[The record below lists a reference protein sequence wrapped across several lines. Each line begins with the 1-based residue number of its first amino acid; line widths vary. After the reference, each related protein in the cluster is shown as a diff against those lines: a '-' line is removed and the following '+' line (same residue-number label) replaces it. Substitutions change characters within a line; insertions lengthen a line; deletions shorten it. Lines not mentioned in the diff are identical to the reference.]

1 VVLGDHEDTIQEQ
14 HNLISDNYVP
24 KTKTPKKV
32 EYWCYQEVKSVLRE
46 RIHYLES
53 ELLRKENQIT
63 EILSRSGQI
72 RETIQTPNTSS
83 KEPVGRKNPVKIL
96 AQMEAKDREDYWKKE
111 IARREKLVKEE
122 GNATTPETAN

>member
-14 HNLISDNYVP
+14 HSYLSSDNNV
-24 KTKTPKKV
+24 KIKTPKKV

-53 ELLRKENQIT
+53 ELLRKDHQIS
-63 EILSRSGQI
+63 ELLSRNTEV
-72 RETIQTPNTSS
+72 REIVQPSTSS